1 MINFAVTVSGA
12 VTPNQEID
20 DWDWF
25 SIKDAKKAIKD
36 GSLAESFLLE
46 NFSSIIFVV
55 GNSTVE
61 L

>member
-1 MINFAVTVSGA
+1 MINFTVTVSGA

-46 NFSSIIFVV
+46 NF
-55 GNSTVE
+55 
-61 L
+61 